1 MKFSSVRYLHKEGI
15 RNLWVNRLMT
25 FASVGVLTAC
35 MVLTGCCIMIILN
48 INHQL
53 NLVEDQNTVQLYIE
67 SGTSNERIS
76 EIEDE
81 IIAIGNIKNIYFK
94 SSEEALAEIKA
105 NVEEQYRDAY
115 DLLDADDLP
124 HSFIVTVDDI
134 ENNDATVEQ
143 LKQIRS
149 IEAIKEN
156 YEFVAKL
163 KHIRNVITGVGL
175 GIVVILFVVSF
186 FIVFNTVSVTMY
198 NRRLEIQI
206 MRCVGATKRFIC
218 YPFVIE
224 GIFIGFISTAL
235 SLVLVYLIYFAV
247 GGFLQTNE
255 LVPFSQSWG
264 VLLLSFIA
272 IGVVTGVIA
281 SGKSVNKYLKKEG
294 GEVFN
299 G

>member
-1 MKFSSVRYLHKEGI
+1 MKFSSVRYLHKEGVK
-15 RNLWVNRLMT
+15 NLWVNRLMT

-48 INHQL
+48 LNHQL
-53 NLVEDQNTVQLYIE
+53 NLVEDQNTVMLYIE

-94 SSEEALAEIKA
+94 SNEEALQEVKDKA
-105 NVEEQYRDAY
+105 GEQYKDAY
-115 DLLDADDLP
+115 DYLDADTFP
-124 HSFIVTVDDI
+124 HAFVVTVDDI
-134 ENNDATVEQ
+134 DNNDETVAR

-149 IEAIKEN
+149 IEMVREN
-156 YEFVAKL
+156 HDFVVKL
-163 KHIRNVITGVGL
+163 KHIRNIVTGVGL
-175 GIVVILFVVSF
+175 GIVIILFVVSF

-218 YPFVIE
+218 YPFIIE

-235 SLVLVYLIYFAV
+235 ALILVYLVYFSV
-247 GGFLQTNE
+247 GAFLQTNDI
-255 LVPFSQSWG
+255 VPFSQSWG

-272 IGVVTGVIA
+272 IGVITGVIA
-281 SGKSVNKYLKKEG
+281 SGKSVNKYLNKEG